1 MTNFTQIWSTT
12 MPCNVTIVVNPYM
25 KRDVLKNGRCFLCGR
40 LLWDHEMYVNAELP
54 EGHAIASVV
63 ILEPTAS
70 PQAGRGVTDSP
81 TYGARR
87 THRRNRE
94 GAVKQGVKG

>member
-1 MTNFTQIWSTT
+1 MT
-12 MPCNVTIVVNPYM
+12 CNVTIAMNPYM

-40 LLWDHEMYVNAELP
+40 LLWDHELFVRGDLP
-54 EGHAIASVV
+54 AGHAVASVV
-63 ILEPTAS
+63 ILDATTS
-70 PQAGRGVTDSP
+70 LQAGRGVTDSP

-94 GAVKQGVKG
+94 GAVEQGVKG